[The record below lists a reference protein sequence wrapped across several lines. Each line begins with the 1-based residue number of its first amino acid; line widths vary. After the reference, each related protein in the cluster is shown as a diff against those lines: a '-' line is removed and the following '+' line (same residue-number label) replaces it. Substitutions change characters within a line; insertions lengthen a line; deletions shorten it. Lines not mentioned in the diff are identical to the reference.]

1 MSSAGGRFELTI
13 PFRAYLFSRPACS
26 TTPAPP
32 PPFSQEIVADF
43 FIFSKKNRTRENAA
57 YENLLR
63 TKIAFARAN
72 SKAQNARF
80 AMVSSATMY
89 LPSCGSRWP
98 AKTSPE
104 KYQTKYKKD

>member
-1 MSSAGGRFELTI
+1 MSSAGGGFELTI
-13 PFRAYLFSRPACS
+13 PFRGYLFSRQACS
-26 TTPAPP
+26 TTPAPRP
-32 PPFSQEIVADF
+32 HFSEEIVADF
-43 FIFSKKNRTRENAA
+43 RIFAKKNRTRENAA

-89 LPSCGSRWP
+89 LPSCGSRRSG
-98 AKTSPE
+98 KTSRGE
-104 KYQTKYKKD
+104 TGY